1 MVLLLIGGY
10 QVLMAL
16 AQPMYTSPVMNSTAS
31 MKARVIMMAIAT
43 RNTGSLSATFGVAG
57 VC

>member
-1 MVLLLIGGY
+1 VLLLIGGY